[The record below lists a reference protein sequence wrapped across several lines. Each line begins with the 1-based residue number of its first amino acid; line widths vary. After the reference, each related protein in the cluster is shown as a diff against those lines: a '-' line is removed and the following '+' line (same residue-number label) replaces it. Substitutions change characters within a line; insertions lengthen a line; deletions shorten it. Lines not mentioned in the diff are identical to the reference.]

1 MIFNKL
7 FSKKPARLSFTP
19 DMPESERQQLVSEF
33 KDCANRQGGS
43 LKNARRSQAL
53 AELFHRLSPAG
64 KQVFADLLQSLNDAV
79 QQATGERYAEIEEA
93 ELFGGSESKLA
104 VFDMFETP
112 RRRLLSH
119 LGLICRLAR
128 DDCDIVGVDTELVKK
143 VHVGMHADVQDTRS
157 SGSSSSRPK
166 RTGLTTSIRTRPR
179 QASPPS
185 VPKARRT
192 RTHHRT
198 R

>member
-19 DMPESERQQLVSEF
+19 DIPESERQQLVSEF

-119 LGLICRLAR
+119 LGSTENGSVLLAEIGTLADPDTREDIAETQRLA
-128 DDCDIVGVDTELVKK
+128 D
-143 VHVGMHADVQDTRS
+143 
-157 SGSSSSRPK
+157 
-166 RTGLTTSIRTRPR
+166 
-179 QASPPS
+179 
-185 VPKARRT
+185 
-192 RTHHRT
+192 
-198 R
+198 